1 MTDNTQHTLPQWTE
15 VNYTAICKSPYLS
28 TPFFVPKESEVFLCR
43 ENGSREQKRLL
54 YWVFKP
60 VDAPEDAEWEDD
72 PIPGEMWLTVLADD
86 DEEVEPVRVVYL
98 DQDVDDFIRV
108 SQEDDTTITFDIAWD
123 YGDVKVEKSEKTDDG
138 FVCKKEDFG
147 EEGLLLTLVPED
159 GKKPFS
165 MRLQIPYMGFS
176 LYDKEGKKLHGDI
189 EVPHDK
195 IDDYTYDFVGDDNN
209 DRFSLH
215 LDNDKLVYM
224 CVLRQHEAKLVVRD
238 QRERLAIVDELP
250 VEGKLSQLLMNA
262 HEALVKNKNNRWRV
276 TLEGNGMDD
285 ASDLKCDPVELSRFA
300 FTKFS
305 ECDEGGEDDLA
316 HRLMAMEQRMAF
328 QWYWLNEHDWSHEH
342 MDGLIDME
350 GIDADPEKMMRQA
363 LLFNRFESFMKRL
376 TAFSYVSQKPIQ
388 GDQLQARNNKRK
400 IARCAKRVLAH
411 RAGTESIWGLD
422 EEARREILHFSATF
436 HREFTAALEELG
448 A

>member
-43 ENGSREQKRLL
+43 EDGSREQKRLL

-60 VDAPEDAEWEDD
+60 VDASEDAEWEDD

-108 SQEDDTTITFDIAWD
+108 SQEDDATITFDIAWD
-123 YGDVKVEKSEKTDDG
+123 YGDVKVEKSEKTDEG

-262 HEALVKNKNNRWRV
+262 HEAFVKNKNNRWRI
-276 TLEGNGMDD
+276 TLSGSSVVSGDELEINAESLVKYANEQFEKAGGNID
-285 ASDLKCDPVELSRFA
+285 EL
-300 FTKFS
+300 
-305 ECDEGGEDDLA
+305 GGHLIS
-316 HRLMAMEQRMAF
+316 LEQKHAF
-328 QWYWLNEHDWSHEH
+328 QWCWLKDDEWSHGNP
-342 MDGLIDME
+342 MFDM
-350 GIDADPEKMMRQA
+350 
-363 LLFNRFESFMKRL
+363 FMKQL
-376 TAFSYVSQKPIQ
+376 VAFSYVSQKPIQ

-400 IARCAKRVLAH
+400 IRRCAKMMLAH
-411 RAGTESIWGLD
+411 QAGEASLWDED
-422 EEARREILHFSATF
+422 EESRKELLHLFSTF
-436 HREFTAALEELG
+436 HKEFTEALENE
-448 A
+448 AEN

>member
-1 MTDNTQHTLPQWTE
+1 MDAWKGFVPLTNTNRITRMTDNTQHTLPQWTE

-43 ENGSREQKRLL
+43 EDGSREQKRLL

-72 PIPGEMWLTVLADD
+72 PVPGEMWLTVLADD
-86 DEEVEPVRVVYL
+86 DEEVEPVKVVYL

-123 YGDVKVEKSEKTDDG
+123 YGDVKVEKSEKTDEG

-250 VEGKLSQLLMNA
+250 VEGKLSQLLLNA
-262 HEALVKNKNNRWRV
+262 HEALVKNKNNRWRI
-276 TLEGNGMDD
+276 TLSGSSVVSGD
-285 ASDLKCDPVELSRFA
+285 ELEINAESLVKYA
-300 FTKFS
+300 YEQLEKAGDNI
-305 ECDEGGEDDLA
+305 DELGSHLIS
-316 HRLMAMEQRMAF
+316 LEQKHAF
-328 QWYWLNEHDWSHEH
+328 QWCWLKDDEWSHDNP
-342 MDGLIDME
+342 MFDM
-350 GIDADPEKMMRQA
+350 
-363 LLFNRFESFMKRL
+363 FMKQL
-376 TAFSYVSQKPIQ
+376 VAFSYVSQKPIQ

-400 IARCAKRVLAH
+400 IRRCAKMMLAH
-411 RAGTESIWGLD
+411 QAGEISLWD
-422 EEARREILHFSATF
+422 EEEESRKELLHLFSTF
-436 HREFTAALEELG
+436 HKEFTEALENE
-448 A
+448 AEN